1 MLRACKNQNNGGT
14 YEEEPKLVHT
24 GFKLLMSGTD
34 RMAQMDSYSDLVPS
48 ANRKL
53 QMG

>member
-1 MLRACKNQNNGGT
+1 MQRACKNQNNG
-14 YEEEPKLVHT
+14 EEERKPTHT

-34 RMAQMDSYSDLVPS
+34 NMAEMDSYPDLVPS
-48 ANRKL
+48 ANRNL